1 VVAYLKRY
9 WCMVHLSVE
18 NLRLVVLPSYC
29 RYQNVWEGDD
39 EWNLRELLFWMSM
52 PSLEFDG
59 LMADCV

>member
-1 VVAYLKRY
+1 
-9 WCMVHLSVE
+9 MVHLSVE